1 MSWQK
6 IAEDAYLVYCKR
18 LGGEW
23 TLPLLEFDELGDDMM
38 EAWELAA
45 RQAVWSWQM
54 GMQKK
59 EPELM
64 VVLTPEME
72 K

>member
-6 IAEDAYLVYCKR
+6 IAKDAFLQYCRALDQDIEDPSK
-18 LGGEW
+18 
-23 TLPLLEFDELGDDMM
+23 EFDNFGDTLK
-38 EAWELAA
+38 EAWEMAA

-54 GMQKK
+54 GMQNK

-64 VVLTPEME
+64 IVLTPEME